1 LEKGKIGGKTIV
13 CVTFELSN
21 HLVVFS
27 LEEKGLKTIET
38 LTFNDNIL
46 NAIILDQKLFV
57 LTVDSPHL
65 SVFEFD
71 ESNLKI
77 SEHKSEFIEEIKSKT
92 SFKVEETN
100 LTTFGILKR
109 KLDSKGTKTKRDFTD
124 TMFLNQSNSA
134 TEKKSKK

>member
-1 LEKGKIGGKTIV
+1 
-13 CVTFELSN
+13 
-21 HLVVFS
+21 LVVFS

-46 NAIILDQKLFV
+46 NAVILDQKLFV

-77 SEHKSEFIEEIKSKT
+77 SEHKSEFIEEIQNRT

-109 KLDSKGTKTKRDFTD
+109 KLDSKGTKTKRDFKD
-124 TMFLNQSNSA
+124 TMFLNQSNST